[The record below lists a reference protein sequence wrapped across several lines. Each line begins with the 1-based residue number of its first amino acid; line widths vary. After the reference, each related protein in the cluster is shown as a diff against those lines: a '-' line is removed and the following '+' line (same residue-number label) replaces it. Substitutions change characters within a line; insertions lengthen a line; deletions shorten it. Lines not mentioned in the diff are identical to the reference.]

1 MNNKMK
7 TLLMFFIA
15 YKLHDTHKNI
25 YKTHRYDKINDYDD
39 YDDDTE

>member
-1 MNNKMK
+1 MA

-25 YKTHRYDKINDYDD
+25 YKNYRYDKINDYDD
-39 YDDDTE
+39 YDDYGDDTE

>member
-1 MNNKMK
+1 MT

-25 YKTHRYDKINDYDD
+25 YKTHRYDKINDKIND